1 MFILNYKH
9 ICIFIIIVLT
19 LWFLIS
25 ILRAAMKK
33 RKPVQPPSEPK
44 YYLNTVGNGTRMV
57 IGGFSH
63 PNHLFAM
70 NRVPYDG
77 PI

>member
-1 MFILNYKH
+1 MFVLNYKH
-9 ICIFIIIVLT
+9 ICIFVIIVLI
-19 LWFLIS
+19 LWILIS

-33 RKPVQPPSEPK
+33 RKPVPVAQPK
-44 YYLNTVGNGTRMV
+44 YYQNNVGNGTRMV

-63 PNHLFAM
+63 PNYLFAM

-77 PI
+77 PL

>member
-1 MFILNYKH
+1 MNIVNH
-9 ICIFIIIVLT
+9 RHIIIFLIIILV
-19 LWFLIS
+19 LWFLITLLR
-25 ILRAAMKK
+25 ILTRPKK
-33 RKPVQPPSEPK
+33 IVKQQNEPK
-44 YYLNTVGNGTRMV
+44 LYLNNVGNGTRMV

-63 PNHLFAM
+63 PNYLYGM

>member
-1 MFILNYKH
+1 MFVLNYEH
-9 ICIFIIIVLT
+9 ICIFIIIVLI
-19 LWFLIS
+19 LWILIRFL
-25 ILRAAMKK
+25 RETMKK
-33 RKPVQPPSEPK
+33 PNPVLQPPAPK
-44 YYLNTVGNGTRMV
+44 YYQNNVGNGTRMV

-63 PNHLFAM
+63 PNYLFAM

>member
-1 MFILNYKH
+1 MFVLNYKH
-9 ICIFIIIVLT
+9 ICIFIIIVVI
-19 LWFLIS
+19 LWILIS
-25 ILRAAMKK
+25 ILRAFMKK
-33 RKPVQPPSEPK
+33 RKQAPPPDPK

>member
-1 MFILNYKH
+1 
-9 ICIFIIIVLT
+9 
-19 LWFLIS
+19 
-25 ILRAAMKK
+25 MKK
-33 RKPVQPPSEPK
+33 RKPVPQAQPK
-44 YYLNTVGNGTRMV
+44 YYQNNVGNGTRMV

-77 PI
+77 PL

>member
-1 MFILNYKH
+1 MFGINYKH
-9 ICIFIIIVLT
+9 ICIFIIIVLI

-25 ILRAAMKK
+25 ILRAFMKK
-33 RKPVQPPSEPK
+33 RKQAPPPPEPK

-63 PNHLFAM
+63 PNHLFDM

-77 PI
+77 PL

>member
-1 MFILNYKH
+1 
-9 ICIFIIIVLT
+9 
-19 LWFLIS
+19 
-25 ILRAAMKK
+25 MKK
-33 RKPVQPPSEPK
+33 RKQAPPPQPEPK

-63 PNHLFAM
+63 PNHLFDM

-77 PI
+77 PL

>member
-9 ICIFIIIVLT
+9 ICIFIIIVLI

-25 ILRAAMKK
+25 VLRASMKK
-33 RKPVQPPSEPK
+33 RKPVQTPDPK